1 MNKPYRLIKRY
12 IALILVLLF
21 SIESF
26 AAVVGDND
34 GAAFITKAEFDSLK
48 NDFQSQLDRYNSS
61 LDNKIDGAIAAYLSG
76 VAVAKETNIEPIVS
90 NYKDM
95 YWVNDLFLKLNKRT
109 WQTTTSYT
117 ETGMKWQKPT
127 FANYRNLR
135 AGRFYYSAI
144 YYVDIVTFLFT
155 WNLQVKADA
164 PERYWNDSEGWHS
177 IIAGSSDGYDVN
189 FTDMTAPWLFRCYD
203 LQAGKPKLI
212 NDGSVPF
219 GFESQMNDRGY
230 PGQVVSTDGTHL
242 TPLYQNINRYSG
254 PGPDGGYVVL
264 PKNTTDVARFKVKFH
279 NYNGAESTN
288 TPGAT
293 TYETEVLY
301 LPSNKNSY
309 GSPSLK
315 AGLLGPDYAGYTK
328 LRNTTF
334 TFANP
339 AITQDSP
346 SHAQVNADYNV
357 LKNIFLGAQTDTK
370 VNCAVELSTQGPT
383 AWGNYDYTHSEIK
396 TVTFDPTLS
405 YFTIS
410 RSNLNNRTYPFI
422 DESGASVQ
430 PEWGMPIWPQYYL
443 REIYNPKFQT
453 KNKIPLQIGGGLP
466 IADTFFNDGKLNVKI
481 KYKVYD
487 NDVTVTADPS
497 QSIRLSFKK
506 SDYNDTTTNNYLA
519 DDSGTILRD
528 VLWEPTTTDTTYSV
542 IIPVK
547 KGDSTWLRIGP
558 KETNASGHYVRITDM
573 NVKLVTE

>member
-1 MNKPYRLIKRY
+1 MKKGTRIVKRVL
-12 IALILVLLF
+12 ALFLVVLM

-26 AAVVGDND
+26 GAVVSDND
-34 GAAFITKAEFDSLK
+34 GSAFITKAEFDSLK
-48 NDFQSQLDRYNSS
+48 NEFQSQIDQYNTSI
-61 LDNKIDGAIAAYLSG
+61 DAKIDGAIASYLAGINVS
-76 VAVAKETNIEPIVS
+76 KETKIEPIVS
-90 NYKDM
+90 NYADM
-95 YWVNDLFLKLNKRT
+95 YWVNDLYLKLNKRT

-144 YYVDIVTFLFT
+144 YYVDTVAFLFS
-155 WNLQVKADA
+155 WFFQVKGDA

-177 IIAGSSDGYDVN
+177 IIAGSSDGYN
-189 FTDMTAPWLFRCYD
+189 APFTTMTAPWLFRCYD
-203 LQAGKPKLI
+203 LYDGKPKLI
-212 NDGSVPF
+212 NDGTVPF
-219 GFESQMNDRGY
+219 GYEAQMNDRGY
-230 PGQVVSTDGTHL
+230 PGQVVSTDGTHT
-242 TPLYQNINRYSG
+242 TPLYQNLNRYSG

-264 PKNTTDVARFKVKFH
+264 AKQSTDVARFKVRFH
-279 NYNGAESTN
+279 NYDGAESTN

-293 TYETEVLY
+293 RYETEELY
-301 LPSNKNSY
+301 LPANKNSY
-309 GSPSLK
+309 GSTSMGE
-315 AGLLGPDYAGYTK
+315 GLLGPGYAGYTK
-328 LRNTTF
+328 LRNDTY

-346 SHAQVNADYNV
+346 SLAQVIADYNV

-370 VNCAVELSTQGPT
+370 VNCAIQLSAQGPT
-383 AWGNYDYTHSEIK
+383 AFTTYDYSQSEIK
-396 TVTFDPTLS
+396 TLTFDPT
-405 YFTIS
+405 
-410 RSNLNNRTYPFI
+410 RSSFIVSKNNYNNRAYSFI

-430 PEWGMPIWPQYYL
+430 PEWGMPIWPKYYL

-453 KNKIPLQIGGGLP
+453 TNKIPLQIGGGLP
-466 IADTFFNDGKLNVKI
+466 IADKFINDGNLNVKI

-487 NDVTVTADPS
+487 NDVTATADPA

-506 SDYNDTTTNNYLA
+506 SDYNDTTNNYLA

-573 NVKLVTE
+573 DVKLVTE